1 MIRAGESVAGI
12 VLAAGESTR
21 MGRPKQLLQ
30 AGGETLLEGIINEA
44 LRSDL
49 DEVILVLGHKY
60 EEIRATLGQVLQH
73 PNLKVIENRKF
84 KKGISSSIIAG
95 LSEVE
100 DNHDHVMILLADM
113 PYIDANLIDLLLR
126 RYIDSRLPLGAIKL
140 KAKRT
145 HPVIFSRKLFHEL
158 HNLKGDMGA
167 RNLFEKYADQVCLVE
182 PEGFY
187 DDSDIDTPEDHTKY
201 KKILERK

>member
-12 VLAAGESTR
+12 VLAAGESSR
-21 MGRPKQLLQ
+21 LGRPKQLLQ
-30 AGGETLLEGIINEA
+30 AGGGTLLERIINEA

-49 DEVILVLGHKY
+49 DEVILVLGNKY
-60 EEIRATLGQVLQH
+60 EEIRATLGQVLQR
-73 PNLKVIENRKF
+73 PKFKVIENRNYR
-84 KKGISSSIIAG
+84 KGISSSIIAG
-95 LSEVE
+95 LSEAE
-100 DNHDHVMILLADM
+100 EKHDHVMILLADM

-145 HPVIFSRKLFHEL
+145 HPVIFSRRLFSEL
-158 HNLKGDMGA
+158 HNLKGDVGA
-167 RNLFEKYADQVCLVE
+167 RHLFKKYAEQVCLVE

-187 DDSDIDTPEDHTKY
+187 DDGDIDTPEDHTKY

>member
-30 AGGETLLEGIINEA
+30 AGGGTLLEGIINEA

-167 RNLFEKYADQVCLVE
+167 KNLFEKYADQVCLVE